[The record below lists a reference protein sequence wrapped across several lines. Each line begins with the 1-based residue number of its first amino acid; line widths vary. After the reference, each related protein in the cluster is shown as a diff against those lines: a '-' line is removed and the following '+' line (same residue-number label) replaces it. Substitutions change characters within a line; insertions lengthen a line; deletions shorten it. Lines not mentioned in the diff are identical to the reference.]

1 MAEPL
6 DLNELEAFRDLSSQ
20 ERAIARHSESL
31 WRQAHQIA
39 EDNSGVDPGD
49 VYHALRCLEI
59 EPAERLRRGLSRGRL
74 RAHAREGR
82 MIASFPM
89 RGRTFWRTVTV
100 DRSNMLERFFELLE
114 AEHVRFCLI
123 GGQALN
129 AYVDPVV
136 SLDLDVVI
144 ASNQL
149 AAVESLLRGQFGVE
163 PFPHSLNVSE
173 RDSDLRVQI
182 QLDPRYSVF
191 LERSTVREV
200 LGLRLPVAAI
210 EDLLQGKVWAVQDV
224 TRRGSKRQKDLADIA
239 RILEWH
245 GHLRSAVPADVLAR
259 LI

>member
-1 MAEPL
+1 
-6 DLNELEAFRDLSSQ
+6 
-20 ERAIARHSESL
+20 
-31 WRQAHQIA
+31 
-39 EDNSGVDPGD
+39 
-49 VYHALRCLEI
+49 
-59 EPAERLRRGLSRGRL
+59 
-74 RAHAREGR
+74 
-82 MIASFPM
+82 
-89 RGRTFWRTVTV
+89 VTV

-114 AEHVRFCLI
+114 VEHVRFCLI

-136 SLDLDVVI
+136 SLGLDVVI
-144 ASNQL
+144 ASSQL
-149 AAVESLLRGQFGVE
+149 AAVESLLRGQFEVE

-182 QLDPRYSVF
+182 QTDPRYSAF